1 MRHMTRFNRS
11 TVSREFREGIK
22 KAFPGLEEIVE
33 FWALMGHLIFG
44 RKCKY
49 TGYPLIDSFHLAKI
63 ENKVYKLKKSKKYVG
78 KTFLQRFQQEV
89 MSLEIFTWFDWDRY
103 NGIART
109 AKVIFSEEINV
120 LINKELINNS
130 EDRVFFV
137 TGKKVTR
144 AQAIAQREIIKL
156 EADTYFEFAIPET
169 RPLLKYMNN
178 LPIHSFSK
186 IVDKNWNAA
195 WLKATEI
202 QDPLKF
208 RVQVEVLMT
217 LREDLQPFY
226 KPSQKGC
233 TPRIFPCN
241 YSIPMLRR
249 DIRKTL
255 TQGWYEFDLAN
266 SQLAIVSKEWDI
278 PLVQNFLST
287 KQSIWPELFKHFN
300 LSNLK
305 VTNNIKYQGIK
316 AIFKTSL
323 YSLIYGMP
331 KGNLVR
337 EINQGLSIYGINQ
350 GGKHYFNHHLIQ
362 ALYKAR
368 ELKFQEMNELEEVT
382 TIFGRTIEIEGSK
395 TLKGKATQ
403 QRKDSIA
410 SILAHQAQAIELY
423 LLLPVVELASTT
435 KDFYITLW
443 QHDGF
448 SVHFTD
454 KTKIDRWISRILQV
468 VQTKIDEQGI
478 LTHLEWELL

>member
-1 MRHMTRFNRS
+1 MRK
-11 TVSREFREGIK
+11 TVSIILYNAIYK
-22 KAFPGLEEIVE
+22 QYPGLNKKISYRR
-33 FWALMGHLIFG
+33 FFRYLIFG
-44 RKCKY
+44 LKDEL
-49 TGYPLIDSFHLAKI
+49 TGYPLIDVYHLAKAEELVEI
-63 ENKVYKLKKSKKYVG
+63 FRGKNYVG
-78 KTFLQRFQQEV
+78 RTFLEEFQREV
-89 MSLEIFTWFDWDRY
+89 MSVKTFTWSDWNHQDGRAR
-103 NGIART
+103 IAFITFTT
-109 AKVIFSEEINV
+109 AIQI
-120 LINKELINNS
+120 LITKEFTNNTK
-130 EDRVFFV
+130 DRVYFD
-137 TGKKVTR
+137 TGKRVTK
-144 AQAIAQREIIKL
+144 AQAKAQREMIKL
-156 EADTYFEFAIPET
+156 EVDTYFEFALPEAK
-169 RPLLKYMNN
+169 PLLKYMNN

-195 WLKATEI
+195 WLKATDI

-226 KPSQKGC
+226 KPSLKGC

-266 SQLAIVSKEWDI
+266 SQLAIVSKEWNI
-278 PLVQNFLST
+278 TLVQDFLQT
-287 KQSIWPELFKHFN
+287 GQPIWLELFKHFN

-305 VTNNIKYQGIK
+305 ATNAIKYQGIK
-316 AIFKTSL
+316 DVFKTSL

-337 EINQGLSIYGINQ
+337 EINQGLYIYGINQ
-350 GGKHYFNHHLIQ
+350 GGKHYFNHPLIQ

-368 ELKFQEMNELEEVT
+368 ELKFQEMNELKEAT
-382 TIFGRTIEIEGSK
+382 TIFGRTIQIEGGK
-395 TLKGKATQ
+395 TPKGKVTQ
-403 QRKDSIA
+403 ERKDSIA
-410 SILAHQAQAIELY
+410 SILAHQAQSVELY

-448 SVHFTD
+448 SVHFTN
-454 KTKIDRWISRILQV
+454 KTKVDYWIKKIQSA
-468 VQTKIDEQGI
+468 VQSKIDEQGI